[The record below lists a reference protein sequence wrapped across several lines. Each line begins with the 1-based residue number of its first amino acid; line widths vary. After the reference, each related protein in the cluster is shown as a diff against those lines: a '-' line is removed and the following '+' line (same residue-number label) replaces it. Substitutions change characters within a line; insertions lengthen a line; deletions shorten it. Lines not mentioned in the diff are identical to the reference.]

1 MKGCLLGSQAGVA
14 AGSLNKKWARMRRQ
28 VKKEQRC
35 LNESLSGARQ
45 HGALLALSAR
55 EPCGGLATELVA
67 FLIFANEARLNNCL
81 SVFLCL

>member
-45 HGALLALSAR
+45 HGALLSALSAGTLR
-55 EPCGGLATELVA
+55 RFSNRARG
-67 FLIFANEARLNNCL
+67 FLDLR
-81 SVFLCL
+81 